1 MKKKTKREKK
11 KINKKMIIVE
21 SPTKCKTIKSFLGR
35 DYALVSSRGHIKDL
49 PRSTLGVDVEK
60 NFQPRYIKIRGKA
73 SIIREIKKACK
84 NSSEIF
90 LAPDPDREGEVIAQH
105 LAEELDTNGVR
116 IKRALFYEITPE
128 HVKRALANTTV
139 INQNLVN
146 AHKARRVLDR
156 IVGYY
161 TSPILWKIIKGGLSA
176 GRVQSVALRLVSERE
191 KEITSFKSIPYWVA
205 EANFTTERDEKFLG
219 KLWRINGDLRKIE
232 NKKELDRFK
241 TTLKKGTEFKV
252 TSFRVTNPKRTPPPP
267 FITSTLQQEASRHV
281 RFSAKKTMYIAQ
293 SLYEGIR
300 LPQGRIGLITYMRT
314 DSIRVNTKTLKQLRD
329 HIAGKYGEEYLNK
342 TIRIFKDR
350 KNAQG
355 GHEAIRPTKLDLEP
369 DTIKQHLTDDQYKIY
384 KLIFDR
390 FIASQMSPAKYRQK
404 ETVVSFSG
412 VDFKADE
419 MKQIFPG
426 FQMVSGDSITRGSVP
441 DMKVG
446 ENVKMTDIEFTEK
459 KTEPSARYTEA
470 SLIKKLEENGIGRP
484 STYAHILQTLFDRG
498 YTIKEKSKIQATEL
512 GLQVY
517 DVIIP
522 RFPNIF
528 EVSFTA
534 KMEKELDQIEAG
546 TKLWQDVIRE
556 FYDPFVINLNKIKEE
571 VDKIKESISQE
582 VEKKCPKCG
591 RPLVIKW
598 GRYGK
603 FLACS
608 GFPECKHSENLEH
621 EESDRK
627 CPDCG
632 KNLMTRH
639 GKFGKFLACSGY
651 PDCRYTENLAHDAP
665 CPMCHG
671 NVIIIKTRRGNVY
684 KCKQCDFSIFYP
696 PTKDRCPQCEHG
708 MVMKRGKKVC
718 PVCTGLIRKKKH
730 EKK

>member
-1 MKKKTKREKK
+1 
-11 KINKKMIIVE
+11 MIIVE
-21 SPTKCKTIKSFLGR
+21 SPTKCKTIKGFLGR

-49 PRSTLGVDVEK
+49 PRSTLGVDVEN

-128 HVKRALANTTV
+128 HVKRALAHPTV

-205 EANFTTERDEKFLG
+205 EADFTTERDEKFLG
-219 KLWRINGDLRKIE
+219 KLWRIDGEPRKIE

-241 TTLKKGTEFKV
+241 TTFKKGTKFKV

-267 FITSTLQQEASRHV
+267 FITSTLQQEASTHI

-329 HIAGKYGEEYLNK
+329 HIASKYGEEYLNK

-350 KNAQG
+350 KNVQG

-369 DTIKQHLTDDQYKIY
+369 DEIKQHLTDDQYKIY

-441 DMKVG
+441 DMEVG
-446 ENVKMTDIEFTEK
+446 ENVEMTDIEFTEK

-498 YTIKEKSKIQATEL
+498 YAIKEKSKIQATEL

-571 VDKIKESISQE
+571 VDKIKESISQK

-591 RPLVIKW
+591 RPLVVKW

-651 PDCRYTENLAHDAP
+651 PDCRYTENLEHDAP

-730 EKK
+730 EKN